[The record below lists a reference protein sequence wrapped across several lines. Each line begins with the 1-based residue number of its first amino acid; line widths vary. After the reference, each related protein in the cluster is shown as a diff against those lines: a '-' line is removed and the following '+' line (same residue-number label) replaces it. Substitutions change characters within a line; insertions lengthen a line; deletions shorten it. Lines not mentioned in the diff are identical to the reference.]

1 LFAPRRSA
9 IRGGIDEDRQVADS
23 EVTKEDTRRPGAVRR
38 LFERVM
44 VLAAGRNALR
54 ALAVISFAEA
64 SFFPVP
70 PDPVLAAIVLARRD
84 RAWLAAL
91 VCTVASVLGGLLGYA
106 IGAFLY
112 ETVGQWL
119 IAVYHLESGFAAF
132 QRGFDEWG
140 GWIIV
145 AKGLTPIPFKLVTIA
160 SGIARLDLVTFV
172 VASAITR
179 GGRFFIVAALFYAFG
194 PQARVLMDRYFTA
207 VMIGGTALVILGFVA
222 VIYL

>member
-1 LFAPRRSA
+1 
-9 IRGGIDEDRQVADS
+9 VADS
-23 EVTKEDTRRPGAVRR
+23 NSKPRDTRRPGAIRR

-44 VLAAGRNALR
+44 VLAAGRNALW
-54 ALAVISFAEA
+54 ALAIVSFTEA

-70 PDPVLAAIVLARRD
+70 PDPVLAAIALAQRHK
-84 RAWLAAL
+84 AWIAAL
-91 VCTVASVLGGLLGYA
+91 VCTLASVVGGLLGYA

-112 ETVGQWL
+112 ETVGRWV
-119 IAVYHLESGFAAF
+119 ISVYHLEEGFAAF

-145 AKGLTPIPFKLVTIA
+145 AKGVTPIPFKLVTIA
-160 SGIARLDLVTFV
+160 SGIARLDLTTFV

-179 GGRFFIVAALFYAFG
+179 AGRFFVVAAVVYAFG
-194 PQARVLMDRYFTA
+194 PQARVIMDRYFTA

>member
-1 LFAPRRSA
+1 M
-9 IRGGIDEDRQVADS
+9 DEDTYVADRKAA
-23 EVTKEDTRRPGAVRR
+23 TGGTRRPGAVRR

-54 ALAVISFAEA
+54 ALAIISFAEA

-70 PDPVLAAIVLARRD
+70 PDPVLAAIALAQRH
-84 RAWLAAL
+84 RAWIAAL
-91 VCTVASVLGGLLGYA
+91 VCTLASVLGGLLGYA

-112 ETVGQWL
+112 ETVGRWL

-132 QRGFDEWG
+132 QQGFDEWG

-145 AKGLTPIPFKLVTIA
+145 AKGVTPIPFKLVTIA

-172 VASAITR
+172 VASIITR
-179 GGRFFIVAALFYAFG
+179 GGRFFIVAALFYLFG

-207 VMIGGTALVILGFVA
+207 VMIGGTVLVVLGFVA

>member
-1 LFAPRRSA
+1 MPESE
-9 IRGGIDEDRQVADS
+9 ITKADP
-23 EVTKEDTRRPGAVRR
+23 RRPGAIRR

-54 ALAVISFAEA
+54 ALAIVSFSEA

-70 PDPVLAAIVLARRD
+70 PDPVLAAIALAQRHK
-84 RAWLAAL
+84 AWIAAL
-91 VCTVASVLGGLLGYA
+91 VCTLASVAGGLLGYA

-119 IAVYHLESGFAAF
+119 ISIYHLEEGFAAF

-160 SGIARLDLVTFV
+160 SGIARLDLLTFV
-172 VASAITR
+172 VACAITR
-179 GGRFFIVAALFYAFG
+179 GARFFLVAALFYLFG
-194 PQARVLMDRYFTA
+194 PQARVLIDRYFTA
-207 VMIGGTALVILGFVA
+207 VMVGGTALVILGFVA